1 MEILDYVN
9 GIYAITV
16 GVSLNLFWIV
26 IFVMKASH
34 KLIEDY
40 KERLFHVIAEIFI
53 SSLALIAGIMIFYE
67 QDWGI
72 YFFFIAIGALTYA
85 CINAVGIYS
94 KKKLWLLVG
103 TLSLVGIISL
113 ILLLYNLIILI
124 TV

>member
-16 GVSLNLFWIV
+16 GISLNLFWIV
-26 IFVMKASH
+26 AFILKSSH
-34 KLIEDY
+34 KLIENT
-40 KERLFHVIAEIFI
+40 KERLFHIIAEFFI
-53 SSLALIAGIMIFYE
+53 SSLALIAGIAIFYE

-103 TLSLVGIISL
+103 TLSLVGIISFV
-113 ILLLYNLIILI
+113 LLLLKLIILI

>member
-9 GIYAITV
+9 GIYAITA
-16 GVSLNLFWIV
+16 GISLNLFWIV
-26 IFVMKASH
+26 IFVMKSSH
-34 KLIEDY
+34 KLIEDT
-40 KERLFHVIAEIFI
+40 KERLFHVIAEFFI
-53 SSLALIAGIMIFYE
+53 SSLALISGIAIFYE

-103 TLSLVGIISL
+103 TLSLVGIISFV
-113 ILLLYNLIILI
+113 LLLFNLIILI

>member
-16 GVSLNLFWIV
+16 GISLNLFWIV
-26 IFVMKASH
+26 AFVIKSSH
-34 KLIEDY
+34 KLIEDS

-53 SSLALIAGIMIFYE
+53 SSLALISGIAVFYE
-67 QDWGI
+67 QEWGA
-72 YFFFIAIGALTYA
+72 YVFAIAMGALTYA

-94 KKKLWLLVG
+94 KKNLWLIVG
-103 TLSLVGIISL
+103 TLTLVGIIAFV
-113 ILLLYNLIILI
+113 LLLFNFIILI

>member
-1 MEILDYVN
+1 MEILDYIN

-16 GVSLNLFWIV
+16 GISLNLFWIV
-26 IFVMKASH
+26 IFVMKSSH
-34 KLIEDY
+34 KLIEDS

-53 SSLALIAGIMIFYE
+53 SSLALIAGIVIFSE

-72 YFFFIAIGALTYA
+72 YFFLMAIGALTYA

-103 TLSLVGIISL
+103 TLSLVGIISFV
-113 ILLLYNLIILI
+113 LLLFNIIILI
-124 TV
+124 AV

>member
-26 IFVMKASH
+26 IFVMKSSH
-34 KLIEDY
+34 KLIEDS

-53 SSLALIAGIMIFYE
+53 SSLALIAGIAIFYE
-67 QDWGI
+67 QEWGL
-72 YFFFIAIGALTYA
+72 YVFAITMGALTYA

-94 KKKLWLLVG
+94 KKKLWLLVS
-103 TLSLVGIISL
+103 TLALVGIVST
-113 ILLLYNLIILI
+113 ILLLLNLITII
-124 TV
+124 TT